1 MTHIRE
7 HHAEKQTDGSMAGT
21 RNAQTVPNA
30 TVEPHP
36 LDIQWVPID
45 SIRIPN
51 PRGRD
56 KKKHQRITD
65 SIRQVG
71 LKKPITLR
79 PRGDG
84 GYDLVCGQGR
94 LESFRQLGQTT
105 VPAIIREMSE
115 EDMLLM
121 GLVENLA
128 RRTPTSME
136 TVRQLAALRDRGYS
150 HAQIGQKVGMAPNHV
165 SEHLYLYD
173 HGEEQLLAA
182 VDAGRIPLHAAV
194 VIARSDDDGVQAAL
208 LEALEERTLT
218 VSELTRARKLAVMRQ
233 SFGKSRQ
240 RGRKHPQQPVT
251 SESIVRAF
259 RREQI
264 RQRQALKRAE
274 LCERSLTFAV
284 SGLRV
289 LLRDEDFV
297 NLLRAENLTTIP
309 EHLAEQ
315 VKQGGP
321 DG

>member
-1 MTHIRE
+1 MTQIRARD
-7 HHAEKQTDGSMAGT
+7 AEQAAGARMAAS
-21 RNAQTVPNA
+21 NAQTVPSA
-30 TVEPHP
+30 PAQPHP

-45 SIRIPN
+45 SIRVPN

-56 KKKHQRITD
+56 RKKHQRITD

-79 PRGDG
+79 PRNDG

-105 VPAIIREMSE
+105 VPAIIREVSE

-121 GLVENLA
+121 GLIENFA
-128 RRTPTSME
+128 RRRPTSME

-150 HAQIGQKVGMAPNHV
+150 HAQTGQKVGMAPNHV
-165 SEHLYLYD
+165 SEYLYLYD
-173 HGEEQLLAA
+173 HGEEQLLGA
-182 VDAGRIPLHAAV
+182 VDTGRIPLHAAI
-194 VIARSDDDGVQAAL
+194 VIARSSDGDVQAAL

-218 VSELTRARKLAVMRQ
+218 VRELTRARKLAVMRQ

-240 RGRKHPQQPVT
+240 PGRKHPQQPVT
-251 SESIVRAF
+251 RESVVKAF

-264 RQRQALKRAE
+264 RQRQALKKAE
-274 LCERSLTFAV
+274 LCERSLDFAV

-289 LLRDEDFV
+289 LLHDEDFV
-297 NLLRAENLTTIP
+297 NLLRAENLATIP
-309 EHLAEQ
+309 EQLAVQ

-321 DG
+321 NG